1 MPTNDLPQISQPTI
15 PTLAL
20 RPIDAARALGISPR
34 LLWSLTSSGQI
45 PCVRLNSCVVY
56 PIETLQAWLRVK
68 AGAKGAE

>member
-1 MPTNDLPQISQPTI
+1 MDEPLDVAQPTV

-20 RPIDAARALGISPR
+20 RPVDAAKALGISAR
-34 LLWSLTSSGQI
+34 LLWTLTANGQI